1 MDIETIDRAVVPED
15 AIILDIETIDRA
27 VVPEDAIILDIE
39 TIDRAVSLRAQYF
52 GYRDNR

>member
-39 TIDRAVSLRAQYF
+39 TIDRAVVLRAQSF
-52 GYRDNR
+52 WISRQ

>member
-27 VVPEDAIILDIE
+27 VV
-39 TIDRAVSLRAQYF
+39 RNNF
-52 GYRDNR
+52 DNR

>member
-27 VVPEDAIILDIE
+27 VVPEDAIDN
-39 TIDRAVSLRAQYF
+39 F

>member
-1 MDIETIDRAVVPED
+1 MTIDRAVVPED

-39 TIDRAVSLRAQYF
+39 TIDRAVALRAQSF
-52 GYRDNR
+52 WISRQ